1 MIRIGAPKELPNPI
15 GLNSRINH
23 HSNKTC
29 GAIDGIQKSGFG
41 VGYPIPLMIHFGSLI
56 AIRSINIHI
65 RTNNIQY

>member
-15 GLNSRINH
+15 GLTSSINH

-41 VGYPIPLMIHFGSLI
+41 EGYPIP
-56 AIRSINIHI
+56 
-65 RTNNIQY
+65 